1 MEDAGFKTASNVK
14 YFLLLVFLLQLIDFS
29 AAQFARLSQARAALA
44 AAGANNKI
52 VFAGGLIIDGGAF
65 TQSTVVD
72 IYDSSTGTWN
82 STSTGAGEL
91 SVARAYFA
99 AAAAGNLLVF
109 AGGQNGSSYVATVD
123 TYDTTTGEWRSSSTG
138 AGQLS
143 VARAHHAAAAA
154 GNKIIFAGGY
164 IMCVLAQLE

>member
-1 MEDAGFKTASNVK
+1 M
-14 YFLLLVFLLQLIDFS
+14 LLALLLQLVNFS
-29 AAQFARLSQARAALA
+29 DAQVALLSQARAALA

-52 VFAGGLIIDGGAF
+52 VLAGGLIIDRNTFQAI
-65 TQSTVVD
+65 QSTVVD

-91 SVARAYFA
+91 SMARAYLA
-99 AAAAGNLLVF
+99 AAAAGNLMVF

-123 TYDTTTGEWRSSSTG
+123 IYDASTSVWRSTSTG

-143 VARAHHAAAAA
+143 VARAHHAAAAT

-164 IMCVLAQLE
+164 LMHVLLMDFECFS